1 MIQINPVI
9 YFVGGRV
16 HYMPNNLFLSVI
28 LGVLFYIFLVGLN
41 DTCIEVPYPA

>member
-1 MIQINPVI
+1 MVQINPVI
-9 YFVGGRV
+9 YFVGSSV

-28 LGVLFYIFLVGLN
+28 LGVLFYIFLVGFN